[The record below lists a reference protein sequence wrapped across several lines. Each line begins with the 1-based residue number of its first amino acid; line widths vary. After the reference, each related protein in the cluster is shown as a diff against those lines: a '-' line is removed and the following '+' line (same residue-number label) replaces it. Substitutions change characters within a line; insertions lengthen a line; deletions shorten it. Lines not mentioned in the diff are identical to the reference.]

1 MEHSNIP
8 IFSRIFPVFQLPY
21 TSQFAQYA
29 GHYSTH
35 SATWPSYIQLSN
47 FQLYLHNYNDALLM
61 PFIFG

>member
-1 MEHSNIP
+1 MEHSNIL
-8 IFSRIFPVFQLPY
+8 IFSRI
-21 TSQFAQYA
+21 SQFFNYRIPLFAQYA